1 VSLRVLAASSDV
13 ASVITDIR
21 VVAPLSAALARRGG
35 ELRLRS
41 FHALRGDDLD
51 WAEVFVVQRGSTRRP
66 WRLMQRAQER
76 GAAVVYEIDDLL
88 TEVAPH
94 LQHRQSAERFRPWV
108 LRCLRQADLVTVTS
122 PRLAGALGC
131 SPGSF
136 RVVPNAAFAGA
147 DRPLPAPRAD
157 APATLLFVASDRV
170 AAGTLLPVLRLL
182 QARRGSSLEVV
193 GVGVAGDDLAA
204 AGIATRRVP
213 VLPRAHFVEFVR
225 SLPNAVAVIPLD
237 DSRFSACKSA
247 IKWFDYA
254 EIGVPTLASDASP
267 YRDVIRDGETGA
279 LVADREAAWE
289 VALTRAL
296 DDMAWRGRV
305 ARAARAEVRTHHAF
319 GIMVDAWLQAL
330 EEALARAAAR
340 PQRPLAGWRR
350 WRRALADWAD
360 DRRVDLRQLNRDR
373 IARRQG
379 AGKRS

>member
-1 VSLRVLAASSDV
+1 MNLRVLAASSD
-13 ASVITDIR
+13 AGSVITDIR
-21 VVAPLSAALARRGG
+21 VGAPLSVALARRVG

-41 FHALRGDDLD
+41 FHAVRGDDLD
-51 WAEVFVVQRGSTRRP
+51 WAEVLVVQRGSTRRP

-94 LQHRQSAERFRPWV
+94 LQHRQSVERFRPWV
-108 LRCLRQADLVTVTS
+108 LRCLRQTDLVTVSS
-122 PRLAGALGC
+122 PRLAEALGC
-131 SPGSF
+131 SPGSC

-157 APATLLFVASDRV
+157 APATLLFAASDRV

-182 QARRGSSLEVV
+182 QARRGKGLEVV
-193 GVGVAGDDLAA
+193 GVAVAGDDLAA

-213 VLPRAHFVEFVR
+213 MLPRAQFVEFVR

-254 EIGVPTLASDASP
+254 EIGVPTLASDVSP

-296 DDMAWRGRV
+296 DDLAWRGRV
-305 ARAARAEVRTHHAF
+305 ARAARAEVRAHHAF

-330 EEALARAAAR
+330 DEALARAAAR
-340 PQRPLAGWRR
+340 PQRALGGWRR
-350 WRRALADWAD
+350 WRRLLTDWAD

-379 AGKRS
+379 VGKRS

>member
-1 VSLRVLAASSDV
+1 MNLRVLAASSDV

-41 FHALRGDDLD
+41 FHAVRGDDLD

-94 LQHRQSAERFRPWV
+94 LLHRQSAGRGRPWV
-108 LRCLRQADLVTVTS
+108 FRCLRQADLVTVTS

-193 GVGVAGDDLAA
+193 GIGVAGDDLVA
-204 AGIATRRVP
+204 AGIATRQVP
-213 VLPRAHFVEFVR
+213 VLPRAQFAEFVR

-267 YRDVIRDGETGA
+267 YCDVIRDGETGA

-289 VALTRAL
+289 LALTRAL

-305 ARAARAEVRTHHAF
+305 ARAARAEVRAQHAF
-319 GIMVDAWLQAL
+319 GTMVDAWLQAL
-330 EEALARAAAR
+330 DEALARAAAR
-340 PQRPLAGWRR
+340 PQPPLAGWLR
-350 WRRALADWAD
+350 WRRVLTDWAD

-379 AGKRS
+379 VGKRT